1 MLSLIIGIAFFL
13 LFIFFFI
20 VGGNYA
26 LRNVID
32 HFLNNH
38 ENFANINDNI
48 IDKNIERLDD
58 CSKVD
63 QEGQKTL
70 NFQTGTNIPLSPNN
84 YSNYVGNIYLINDKD
99 KDKKNIKQ
107 KYDSNNKL
115 YLQKPK
121 LLYDGIWDSTILE
134 NNNGYE
140 HQYWNLTNGNIGM
153 DNYWSN
159 DLLRIN
165 KKFPE
170 NYIDKTAV
178 FENTKNSYFAYC
190 NDTVYDV
197 DDKELSCFPEI
208 FTAGI
213 IKN

>member
-84 YSNYVGNIYLINDKD
+84 YSG
-99 KDKKNIKQ
+99 
-107 KYDSNNKL
+107 
-115 YLQKPK
+115 
-121 LLYDGIWDSTILE
+121 
-134 NNNGYE
+134 
-140 HQYWNLTNGNIGM
+140 
-153 DNYWSN
+153 
-159 DLLRIN
+159 
-165 KKFPE
+165 F
-170 NYIDKTAV
+170 
-178 FENTKNSYFAYC
+178 
-190 NDTVYDV
+190 
-197 DDKELSCFPEI
+197 
-208 FTAGI
+208 
-213 IKN
+213 